1 MIREYVK
8 FKAEE
13 EWLIESLE
21 ETKDFLYELKFDDVT
36 AIENFSIFDTKDEFK
51 KKSITKD
58 MVINLFTEYE
68 FDEEYF
74 DVEDYFESSDFD
86 GIKKDFSD
94 EINKLNSYTDI
105 DECITICFDKIHEIE
120 RELEYKRLCDDYY
133 QEVEEDFIDQFLE
146 ACEED
151 ITITSSKFSGT
162 IPKPT
167 SLEYTLNLE
176 DGEMIIAYVE
186 ENTNLI
192 NYLRMTAECN
202 LFEKQTPEICLLAV
216 KKDWRALEFVEEQT
230 SEICMVALEQNPE
243 AIKYFKI

>member
-1 MIREYVK
+1 MKREYVK
-8 FKAEE
+8 FKTEE

-51 KKSITKD
+51 QKSITKD
-58 MVINLFTEYE
+58 IIINLFTEHE
-68 FDEEYF
+68 FDEEYS
-74 DVEDYFESSDFD
+74 DVEEYFESYGFD

-105 DECITICFDKIHEIE
+105 DECITICFDKIYEIE
-120 RELEYKRLCDDYY
+120 RKFEAKRLCDDYD
-133 QEVEEDFIDQFLE
+133 QEIEEDFIDQFLE

-151 ITITSSKFSGT
+151 ISIMSSEFSGK

-216 KKDWRALEFVEEQT
+216 KKDWRALEFVKEQT
-230 SEICMVALEQNPE
+230 NEMCMVALEQNPK
-243 AIKYFKI
+243 AVQYFKL